1 MLNLVS
7 RLWKLLAVR
16 GILGLVFAA
25 AACLMPQVTFAGLI
39 LLFGAYALADGLCAI
54 ALGIRDYGEGQRW
67 WTLALEGLLG
77 IAVGIITFARPQAA
91 ALALLTVI
99 AVWAIFTGVLEIL
112 AAIRLRRHYPG
123 EWRLLLAG
131 ACSMLF
137 GLPLILSPGLGV
149 VALSWLMGA
158 YAFIFGFSQLTLALT
173 LRKLVSS

>member
-7 RLWKLLAVR
+7 RLWKLLALR
-16 GILGLVFAA
+16 GILGLLFAA
-25 AACLMPQVTFAGLI
+25 AAFLMPQATFASLI
-39 LLFGAYALADGLCAI
+39 MLFGIYATADGLCAI
-54 ALGIRDYGEGQRW
+54 ALGVRDYGEGQRW

-77 IAVGIITFARPQAA
+77 VVVGFLTLARPQVT
-91 ALALLTVI
+91 ALALLTII
-99 AVWAIFTGVLEIL
+99 AVWALFTGVLEIL

-123 EWRLLLAG
+123 EWKLLLAG

-149 VALSWLMGA
+149 VALMWLMGS

-173 LRKLVSS
+173 LRKLVA